1 MLVSEDAGWRR
12 SVDLPIGLH
21 GNPLVALGGRVYL
34 PGGSIEA
41 AAVDNPGQL
50 FYITP

>member
-1 MLVSEDAGWRR
+1 M
-12 SVDLPIGLH
+12 GLH
-21 GNPLVALGGRVYL
+21 GNPLVALDDRVYL

-50 FYITP
+50 FFITP